1 MSVYKIDNIAYNVA
15 SIRKIDE
22 WNYGLL
28 LYSMFFLVDLS
39 VYRGLP
45 RY

>member
-1 MSVYKIDNIAYNVA
+1 MSVYKIDNIAYSVA
-15 SIRKIDE
+15 SVRKIDE
-22 WNYGLL
+22 SKYGLL

-39 VYRGLP
+39 EYRVLP